1 MTFDI
6 ITTLAL
12 ISSIILIWFQRKS
25 IMSLEQEVWQLEQ
38 DYKND
43 TGKVYRRK
51 GRIFESW
58 NLTENTKG

>member
-1 MTFDI
+1 MIFDV
-6 ITTLAL
+6 ITSLAL
-12 ISSIILIWFQRKS
+12 ISSIILIWFQRKA

-43 TGKVYRRK
+43 TGKVYQRK

>member
-1 MTFDI
+1 MIFDV
-6 ITTLAL
+6 ITSLAL

-25 IMSLEQEVWQLEQ
+25 ILSLEQEVWQLEQ

-43 TGKVYRRK
+43 TGKVYQRK
-51 GRIFESW
+51 GRIFHSW

>member
-1 MTFDI
+1 MIFDV
-6 ITTLAL
+6 ITSLAL

-25 IMSLEQEVWQLEQ
+25 IISLEQEVWQLEQ

-51 GRIFESW
+51 DRIFESW